1 MGYNKGN
8 HQIEENLMD
17 KKAKVAVVTDSTAY
31 LTGELVKQNNLH
43 IIPLHVNWAGQS
55 LRDNVDIT
63 SGEFYHKLVQAKE
76 MPTTSQPSAGE
87 FFDFY
92 SEVAKTAESIVS
104 VHISSELSGTVASA
118 NAAAQMME
126 GFPIEIVDSRST
138 SMGLGF
144 MALAAARAAAQ
155 GAGHKTAADAARTLV
170 AKMSLV
176 FVVDTLEFL
185 HRGGRIGGAQRLLGS
200 MLSIKP
206 LLQLE
211 NGRIEPLDKV
221 RTKRKALQRLSDI
234 VKESSAASGGKL
246 HLALLNA
253 AVQSEAETFAAEVQ
267 AALSPAEL
275 HVVGISPVIG
285 THTGPGA
292 IGAAWYTEG

>member
-1 MGYNKGN
+1 MS
-8 HQIEENLMD
+8 
-17 KKAKVAVVTDSTAY
+17 KAKVAVVVDSTAY
-31 LTGELVKQNNLH
+31 IPEELVKQYNLH
-43 IIPLHVNWAGQS
+43 IIPLHVNWAGES

-63 SGEFYHKLVQAKE
+63 ADEFYAKLGQAKE

-92 SEVAKTAESIVS
+92 SEVAQTAESIVS
-104 VHISSELSGTVASA
+104 VHISSELSGTIASA
-118 NAAAQMME
+118 HAAAKLME
-126 GFPIEIVDSRST
+126 DFPIEIVDSRST

-144 MALAAARAAAQ
+144 MALAAARAVAD
-155 GAGHKTAADAARTLV
+155 GADHKTAAAAARDLIPR
-170 AKMSLV
+170 MRLV

-206 LLQLE
+206 LLQLDD
-211 NGRIEPLDKV
+211 GRIEPLEKV
-221 RTKRKALQRLSDI
+221 RTMRKATQRLLEI
-234 VKESSAASGGKL
+234 AQESSGPGKKL
-246 HLALLNA
+246 HISILNA
-253 AVQSEAETFAAEVQ
+253 AVAAEAEAFAGAVQ
-267 AALSPAEL
+267 DALTPDEL

-292 IGAAWYTEG
+292 IGAAWYTEP

>member
-1 MGYNKGN
+1 MS
-8 HQIEENLMD
+8 E
-17 KKAKVAVVTDSTAY
+17 KAKVAVVTDSTAY
-31 LTGELVKQNNLH
+31 LTDELIKQNNLH
-43 IIPLHVNWAGQS
+43 VIPLHVNWSGQS

-63 SGEFYHKLVQAKE
+63 AGEFYQRLVQAKD

-104 VHISSELSGTVASA
+104 VHISSELSGTIASA

-126 GFPIEIVDSRST
+126 GFPIEIVDSRSA

-144 MALAAARAAAQ
+144 MALAASRAAAA
-155 GAGHKTAADAARTLV
+155 GADHKAAADAARALV
-170 AKMSLV
+170 DKMNLV

-206 LLQLE
+206 LLQLD

-221 RTKRKALQRLSDI
+221 RTKRKAVQRLLEI
-234 VKESSAASGGKL
+234 AKERSGSGGKL
-246 HLALLNA
+246 HFAVLNSVA
-253 AVQSEAETFAAEVQ
+253 QAEAESFAGEVKD
-267 AALSPAEL
+267 ALGPVEL
-275 HVVGISPVIG
+275 HVVGLSPVIG
-285 THTGPGA
+285 THIGPGA
-292 IGAAWYTEG
+292 IGAAWYLES